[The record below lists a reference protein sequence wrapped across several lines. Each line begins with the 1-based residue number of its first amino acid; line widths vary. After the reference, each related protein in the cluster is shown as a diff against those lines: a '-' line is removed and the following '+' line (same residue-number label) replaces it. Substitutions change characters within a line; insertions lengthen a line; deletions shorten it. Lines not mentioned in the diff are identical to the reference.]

1 MGPKEKKIVAY
12 HEVGHALVTAL
23 QKNTEPV
30 QKITIVPRTH
40 GALGYVMQVP
50 EEEKYLNTEKEIRAM
65 LVGFLGGRAA
75 EEIVFDTVTTGASN
89 DIEKATGI
97 IKKMI
102 TEYGMNENFGLLN
115 LEELEIKPDVIA
127 KEAVNLSKELCSE
140 SYKLMM
146 DNADTLKKIAEALI
160 EKETLTGEEIRKIA
174 GK

>member
-1 MGPKEKKIVAY
+1 MG
-12 HEVGHALVTAL
+12 
-23 QKNTEPV
+23 
-30 QKITIVPRTH
+30 
-40 GALGYVMQVP
+40 
-50 EEEKYLNTEKEIRAM
+50 
-65 LVGFLGGRAA
+65 
-75 EEIVFDTVTTGASN
+75 VTTGASN

-127 KEAVNLSKELCSE
+127 REAVSLSKELCSE

>member
-1 MGPKEKKIVAY
+1 
-12 HEVGHALVTAL
+12 
-23 QKNTEPV
+23 
-30 QKITIVPRTH
+30 
-40 GALGYVMQVP
+40 
-50 EEEKYLNTEKEIRAM
+50 
-65 LVGFLGGRAA
+65 
-75 EEIVFDTVTTGASN
+75 
-89 DIEKATGI
+89 
-97 IKKMI
+97 MI

>member
-1 MGPKEKKIVAY
+1 MFSCAG
-12 HEVGHALVTAL
+12 VG
-23 QKNTEPV
+23 
-30 QKITIVPRTH
+30 
-40 GALGYVMQVP
+40 
-50 EEEKYLNTEKEIRAM
+50 
-65 LVGFLGGRAA
+65 
-75 EEIVFDTVTTGASN
+75 VTTGASN

-140 SYKLMM
+140 SYKLMI